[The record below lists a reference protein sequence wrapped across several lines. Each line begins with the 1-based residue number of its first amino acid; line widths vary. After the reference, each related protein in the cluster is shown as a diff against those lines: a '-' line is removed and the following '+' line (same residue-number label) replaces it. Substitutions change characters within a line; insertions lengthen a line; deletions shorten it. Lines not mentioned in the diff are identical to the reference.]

1 MLRVP
6 RSKLVV
12 PALPAGYTARPEVV
26 AQLDQAG
33 PDQVV
38 AVVAPAGH
46 GKTLLLA
53 EWVRGDQGPP
63 TAWVSVDRDDDP
75 PRLWSAV
82 LTALATLPG
91 VPTDSALH
99 RLGQVRADPVGG
111 DLVDDLAE
119 AIDELDAPVRLVL
132 DDVHDLPD
140 PGPLRDIAR
149 LIRRRP
155 RNLQLVLAS
164 RADPPLGLPRLRL
177 EGRLVEL
184 RADRLRFSHADT
196 AELLRSAGLDLP
208 PEQVA
213 RLYER
218 TEGWVAGVRLA
229 AIALRRAE
237 DPARFIA
244 EFSGDER
251 SVADYLTGEVLSGLP
266 ADTQDFLGAVSVCS
280 RLPAALAVALTGRQD
295 AGRTLDDLGR
305 ETSLVERTE
314 AGVYRIHELL
324 RSYLAASVR
333 RHRPGLYRQRHGTA
347 AVFWADA
354 GQPAHAMRHAERAGD
369 EAMLASFLHRSGI
382 AMLLSGE
389 TDPVRRGLAAVG
401 PARRSADPWLALTS
415 ALTHIEQRAYPAAA
429 AEMQQARRAWA
440 NGQQPGLEMLRAS
453 AELLGSGLGFGNVGA
468 EAGADVP
475 ALPPGE
481 APELDALLSLS
492 RGAAVLTPGGRGDHE
507 VAHREL
513 ERAVAIARAQDFGYL
528 EVVGLSLIATLAGV
542 RLDHAGMVRAAED
555 AVSAAARAGRS
566 LSSWT
571 AGPASMLA
579 YADLLAGV
587 PDVARERAA
596 DVLGAVHELP
606 PEAAVVL
613 HAVHGAARADEGD
626 RSGGLAEMQAARRD
640 ADLAHA
646 PPSVSA
652 AVAVLEHHVALLTGN
667 PGAADEVRAWLQRRT
682 GRVVE
687 IDLLESWGL
696 LAADRHEAARGAV
709 EPHGSGTRQVLLAH
723 TPIEILLVHAEAALA
738 TGDTAAGSAA
748 LDEALRLGAAIGILR
763 PFALA
768 GPHTRAVLRR
778 RQVADGPSPF
788 TTRLGA
794 ALAAVQAESAALL
807 SEREMAVLALL
818 PSLLSAAEIA
828 GELSVSVNTVKS
840 HIRSVYAKLGAT
852 SRREAVLRAA
862 KRGLLP

>member
-1 MLRVP
+1 
-6 RSKLVV
+6 
-12 PALPAGYTARPEVV
+12 LPAGFTARPDVV
-26 AQLDQAG
+26 AQLEKAG

-38 AVVAPAGH
+38 AVIAPAGH

-53 EWVRGDQGPP
+53 EWVRDEQGPP
-63 TAWVSVDRDDDP
+63 TAWVSLDRDDDP

-82 LTALATLPG
+82 LTALAALPG
-91 VPTDSALH
+91 VPADSALP
-99 RLGQVRADPVGG
+99 RLGHAGTDPVGG

-140 PGPLRDIAR
+140 PGPLRDIGR

-164 RADPPLGLPRLRL
+164 RSDPPLGLPRLRL

-184 RADRLRFSHADT
+184 RADRLRFSLADT
-196 AELLRSAGLDLP
+196 MGLLRSAGLDLP
-208 PEQVA
+208 PQDVA
-213 RLYER
+213 RLYQR

-229 AIALRRAE
+229 AIALRRTD
-237 DPARFIA
+237 DPPRFIA

-266 ADTQDFLGAVSVCS
+266 ADAQEFLAAVSGCS
-280 RLPAALAVALTGRQD
+280 RLPAALAAALTGRQD

-314 AGVYRIHELL
+314 AGMYRIHELL

-333 RHRPGLYRQRHGTA
+333 RHRPALYRQQHSTA

-354 GQPAHAMRHAERAGD
+354 GQPAHALRHAERAGD
-369 EAMLASFLHRSGI
+369 EAMLASFLQRTGI

-389 TDPVRRGLAAVG
+389 AEPVRRGLAAVG

-415 ALTHIEQRAYPAAA
+415 ALTHIEGRAYAAAA

-440 NGQQPGLEMLRAS
+440 NCQQPGLEMLRAS
-453 AELLGSGLGFGNVGA
+453 AELLGSGLGFADVGA
-468 EAGADVP
+468 DAPDVA
-475 ALPPGE
+475 ALPLGE

-492 RGAAVLTPGGRGDHE
+492 RGAAGLTPNGRGDHE

-513 ERAVAIARAQDFGYL
+513 ERAVAIARAHDFGYL

-542 RLDHAGMVRAAED
+542 RRDHAGMVAAAED
-555 AVSAAARAGRS
+555 AVAAAARAGRHP
-566 LSSWT
+566 SSWT

-579 YADLLAGV
+579 YADLLAGM
-587 PDVARERAA
+587 PARARQRAA
-596 DVLGAVHELP
+596 EVLDAVNELP
-606 PEAAVVL
+606 PEAKVVL

-626 RSGGLAEMQAARRD
+626 RSSGLAEMQAARRD
-640 ADLAHA
+640 TDLGHA
-646 PPSVSA
+646 PQSLVA
-652 AVAVLEHHVALLTGN
+652 AVAVLEHRVALLTGN
-667 PGAADEVRAWLQRRT
+667 PGAADEVRTWLQRRT

-696 LAADRHEAARGAV
+696 LAAERHDAARSAV
-709 EPHGSGTRQVLLAH
+709 EPHDMGARPVLLAH
-723 TPIEILLVHAEAALA
+723 TPIEVLLVRAEAALA
-738 TGDTAAGSAA
+738 TGDAAASSTA
-748 LDEALRLGAAIGILR
+748 LDEALRLGAAVGILR

-768 GPHTRAVLRR
+768 GPHTRTLLRR
-778 RQVADGPSPF
+778 QLSATGPASF

-794 ALAAVQAESAALL
+794 ALAAVSAEGAALL
-807 SEREMAVLALL
+807 SAREMAVLALL

-840 HIRSVYAKLGAT
+840 HIRSVYTKLGAT
-852 SRREAVLRAA
+852 SRREAVLRASE
-862 KRGLLP
+862 RGLLP

>member
-1 MLRVP
+1 M
-6 RSKLVV
+6 
-12 PALPAGYTARPEVV
+12 
-26 AQLDQAG
+26 
-33 PDQVV
+33 
-38 AVVAPAGH
+38 
-46 GKTLLLA
+46 
-53 EWVRGDQGPP
+53 
-63 TAWVSVDRDDDP
+63 
-75 PRLWSAV
+75 
-82 LTALATLPG
+82 
-91 VPTDSALH
+91 
-99 RLGQVRADPVGG
+99 
-111 DLVDDLAE
+111 
-119 AIDELDAPVRLVL
+119 
-132 DDVHDLPD
+132 
-140 PGPLRDIAR
+140 
-149 LIRRRP
+149 
-155 RNLQLVLAS
+155 
-164 RADPPLGLPRLRL
+164 
-177 EGRLVEL
+177 
-184 RADRLRFSHADT
+184 
-196 AELLRSAGLDLP
+196 
-208 PEQVA
+208 
-213 RLYER
+213 
-218 TEGWVAGVRLA
+218 
-229 AIALRRAE
+229 
-237 DPARFIA
+237 
-244 EFSGDER
+244 
-251 SVADYLTGEVLSGLP
+251 
-266 ADTQDFLGAVSVCS
+266 
-280 RLPAALAVALTGRQD
+280 
-295 AGRTLDDLGR
+295 
-305 ETSLVERTE
+305 
-314 AGVYRIHELL
+314 
-324 RSYLAASVR
+324 
-333 RHRPGLYRQRHGTA
+333 
-347 AVFWADA
+347 
-354 GQPAHAMRHAERAGD
+354 
-369 EAMLASFLHRSGI
+369 
-382 AMLLSGE
+382 
-389 TDPVRRGLAAVG
+389 
-401 PARRSADPWLALTS
+401 
-415 ALTHIEQRAYPAAA
+415 
-429 AEMQQARRAWA
+429 
-440 NGQQPGLEMLRAS
+440 
-453 AELLGSGLGFGNVGA
+453 
-468 EAGADVP
+468 
-475 ALPPGE
+475 
-481 APELDALLSLS
+481 
-492 RGAAVLTPGGRGDHE
+492 LTPGGRGDHE

-555 AVSAAARAGRS
+555 AVSAATRAGRS

-696 LAADRHEAARGAV
+696 LAADRHEAARGAT

-723 TPIEILLVHAEAALA
+723 TPIEILLVRSEAALA